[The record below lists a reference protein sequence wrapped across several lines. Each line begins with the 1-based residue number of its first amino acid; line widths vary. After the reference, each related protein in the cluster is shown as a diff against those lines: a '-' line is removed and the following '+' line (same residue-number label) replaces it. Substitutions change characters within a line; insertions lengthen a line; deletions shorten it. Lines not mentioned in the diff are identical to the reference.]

1 MKFSAFIANGGF
13 IFMSSGK
20 RRDKKNRVLHSG
32 EIQLSNGRYRYKYVN
47 FDGKENYVYSWRL
60 VDTDPTP
67 SGKRKGLSLRELEE
81 KIQHDLDSGC
91 AALGNKIT
99 VLELVEDYVAFKKNT
114 VRKTTQAGYMTVI
127 NILKKDSFG
136 AKRIDTVTVFE
147 AKKWLAKLQTEE
159 NRSYS
164 SITSIRGVLKP
175 AFQAALNDDLVRRNP
190 FDFMVSEVVF
200 NDTKK
205 RLPLTTEQEEAFLNF
220 VKNNVSTHLITP
232 RKFQVL

>member
-1 MKFSAFIANGGF
+1 MKNSKNHTISHFIYISYGSLFTSQSSMANCKRKWKFFLCQHIMIMLMKFSAFIANGGF

-147 AKKWLAKLQTEE
+147 AKNGLQ
-159 NRSYS
+159 NYR
-164 SITSIRGVLKP
+164 LK
-175 AFQAALNDDLVRRNP
+175 RI
-190 FDFMVSEVVF
+190 EVIAQLLRLEVF
-200 NDTKK
+200 
-205 RLPLTTEQEEAFLNF
+205 
-220 VKNNVSTHLITP
+220 
-232 RKFQVL
+232 